1 MEVVKHNCCHEDT
14 IQEHSLKIAKLDEKS
29 KYKEQSIMEIKD
41 QLKEVNNKLDNLST
55 DVSKLIT
62 KSEKNDTEIE
72 NRVKSLEDKIAI
84 YEKFFQSA
92 KEDQDKRT
100 RNLIAIFA
108 VIAAV
113 VGILIKF
120 I

>member
-1 MEVVKHNCCHEDT
+1 MEAVKHTCCQEDI
-14 IQEHSLKIAKLDEKS
+14 IQQHSLQIAKLTEKS
-29 KYKEQSIMEIKD
+29 KYKEQSIMEIKE
-41 QLKEVNNKLDNLST
+41 QLKEMNAKIDALSAN
-55 DVSKLIT
+55 VSKLIT

-108 VIAAV
+108 VIATV
-113 VGILIKF
+113 IGIFIKF